1 MLAATPMST
10 SPVPIALRRDPAP
23 HAPLLALDTVWFQ
36 VTGTIC
42 NLRCAH
48 CFIACGP
55 TNRSLEF
62 MSRDSIRE
70 YLAEAVSLG
79 AKDYYFTGGEPF
91 LHRELPGILED
102 TLQVGPATV
111 LTNATLVTEARARA
125 LAALAAGSRHELNL
139 RVSLDGPTA
148 VENDAIRG
156 EGSFEAARRGI
167 RALAQAGL
175 DPILTAVRTW
185 GPDGDEPHRAAF
197 ERLLLES
204 GCARARVK
212 ILPVFRLGAEER
224 RTHGY
229 SPDAI
234 VTQAC
239 LTDFDLRKLQ
249 CTTSR
254 MVTSRGVF
262 VCPLLVEAEDARLGA
277 TLRESLRP
285 YALAHGACHTCRVTG
300 ATCRN

>member
-1 MLAATPMST
+1 MST
-10 SPVPIALRRDPAP
+10 SSAPIALRRDPAP
-23 HAPLLALDTVWFQ
+23 HAPLLALETVWFQ

-48 CFIACGP
+48 CFISCGP

-62 MSRDSIRE
+62 MDRARIRE
-70 YLAEAVSLG
+70 FVAEAVTLG

-91 LHRELPGILED
+91 LHPEMTGILED
-102 TLQVGPATV
+102 TLAAGPATV
-111 LTNATLVTEARARA
+111 LTNATIVAGARAGALGA
-125 LAALAAGSRHELNL
+125 LAAAARHPLEI
-139 RVSLDGPTA
+139 RVSLDGPTPG
-148 VENDAIRG
+148 ENDAIRG
-156 EGSFEAARRGI
+156 EGSFDAALRGI
-167 RALAQAGL
+167 RALAGAGI

-185 GPDGDEPHRAAF
+185 ADGEDAARREAF
-197 ERLLLES
+197 ERLLLGC

-212 ILPVFRLGAEER
+212 ILPAFRLGAEER

-229 SPDAI
+229 DAGAI

-254 MVTSRGVF
+254 MVTSRGVY
-262 VCPLLVEAEDARLGA
+262 VCPLLVEAADARLGA